1 MEVLGEP
8 VGCRRVGEFLGVA
21 ELLQIVLEYTRH
33 RVAANF
39 RRDDIDHRQFER
51 LVVSRKRSVAH
62 QPEREQAPGAL
73 GVHDKWADDI
83 RLGVGRDIGNV
94 IAGPLGAIPPHQLA
108 AWIPRIS
115 VDVGR
120 GPIVEDAPV
129 ERPRP
134 RPIRKYAGIVGIG
147 IVAAGHVVAGFVEA
161 AGIDPAAAGRLA
173 VVAQDR
179 EIDELLA
186 FGDHDLGR
194 IVGIGDVFG
203 RVAVEF
209 LGQLLRRRFA
219 GILVTPIEIDDRF
232 GNRAAFLLIKR
243 AQAQKYLR
251 P

>member
-1 MEVLGEP
+1 M
-8 VGCRRVGEFLGVA
+8 RRLSG
-21 ELLQIVLEYTRH
+21 H
-33 RVAANF
+33 
-39 RRDDIDHRQFER
+39 DHAQFG
-51 LVVSRKRSVAH
+51 K
-62 QPEREQAPGAL
+62 
-73 GVHDKWADDI
+73 D
-83 RLGVGRDIGNV
+83 
-94 IAGPLGAIPPHQLA
+94 
-108 AWIPRIS
+108 
-115 VDVGR
+115 
-120 GPIVEDAPV
+120 
-129 ERPRP
+129 
-134 RPIRKYAGIVGIG
+134 AGIVGIG

-194 IVGIGDVFG
+194 IVRIGDVFG

-232 GNRAAFLLIKR
+232 GNGAAFLLIER
-243 AQAQKYLR
+243 PQAQKDLR